1 MTAPAMTTAELNFP
15 EGLVGCPEWQHFV
28 LESNPAMAPLV
39 LLNSTDE
46 PILSL
51 PAVNPWLV
59 KPDYAPTLGDADR
72 LALAPE
78 SDSDL
83 EWLAVLNI
91 QPEPLRVTAN
101 LLGPLVVNRRT
112 GMARQVILSN
122 SGYPAAYPIQAP
134 WQPAAGPEV
143 RHARPDAT
151 A

>member
-1 MTAPAMTTAELNFP
+1 MTASVLTTAELNFP
-15 EGLVGCPEWQHFV
+15 DGLVGCPEWQHFV
-28 LESNPAMAPLV
+28 LENSPEMAPVV

-46 PILSL
+46 PVLSL

-59 KPDYAPTLGDADR
+59 KPDYAPALADADR
-72 LALAPE
+72 LALASQSE
-78 SDSDL
+78 AEL

-91 QPEPLRVTAN
+91 QPEPLLVTAN

-134 WQPAAGPEV
+134 WQPAAEQEGT
-143 RHARPDAT
+143 HARPDPT